1 MELIRLEDIRKTYY
15 LGEVAVPVLHG
26 VSLTIQA
33 GEMVALMG
41 ASGSG
46 KTTLMNILGCLDHP
60 TGGTYWL
67 DGQEMARLRP
77 NQRALVRSE
86 KIGFVFQNFNLLPR
100 TSALQNVL
108 MPLGYS
114 AGGASSPEAR
124 RWAMELLDRVG
135 LGDRIHHHP
144 SQMSGG
150 QQQRVA
156 IARALVNRPLLLLAD
171 EPTGNLDS
179 QTSVE
184 ILRLFQQLHAEG
196 LTILLVTHD
205 PQVAAY
211 AQRIVRI
218 ADGRIVDDSLVTQEL
233 QDQQTPSGEEKGGR
247 FWGWGRPLA
256 HDRTRTERGDG
267 QQEDVNGALPE
278 RSPSALAVAVAEPTA
293 PQQQPETPRPALPT
307 EHPSPDGKTVPG
319 RTALPSS
326 SPRQSYKGGTSLLGA
341 MVPVTWRTAMTA
353 LWRHKMRSALSALG
367 VIIAVA
373 AVIAMTE
380 IGQGAKATL
389 QKGIASMGA
398 NMIMVFS
405 GATSRAGVNLGAGT
419 ALTLT
424 PQDAEQILR
433 QCPAV
438 LDVAPI
444 VRARAQIV
452 YGNRNWLPEQI
463 FGTTPSFLVVRD
475 WQNLEEGQMFTD
487 HDIRNGNKVC
497 VIGKTIQRNLFPDQS
512 PIGQEIRINNVTFRI
527 VGLLRPKG
535 ANMMGM
541 DQDNIVLAP
550 WTTIKYRVSGSPLTS
565 TNQSAA
571 ASSSSSGSSVNTLNN
586 LYPAATSRY
595 PERSAQQQANYPQ
608 PVRFTNVDQILV
620 KAVSAN
626 RIQEAIRQIT
636 ELLRERHHIRP
647 GEEDD
652 FSIRDMTEIM
662 KVLSTTTQSMST
674 LLLVVALISLLVG
687 GVGIM
692 NIMLVSVTERT
703 REIGLRMAVG
713 ARSHH
718 ILRQFLAE
726 AVALCLAGGAIGIV
740 LGRVA
745 SLLVRWNLHWP
756 TQASLT
762 TILAAVAVS
771 VSVGVLFG
779 FYPAWKASRLDPIEA
794 LRYE

>member
-1 MELIRLEDIRKTYY
+1 
-15 LGEVAVPVLHG
+15 
-26 VSLTIQA
+26 
-33 GEMVALMG
+33 
-41 ASGSG
+41 
-46 KTTLMNILGCLDHP
+46 
-60 TGGTYWL
+60 
-67 DGQEMARLRP
+67 
-77 NQRALVRSE
+77 
-86 KIGFVFQNFNLLPR
+86 
-100 TSALQNVL
+100 
-108 MPLGYS
+108 
-114 AGGASSPEAR
+114 
-124 RWAMELLDRVG
+124 MELLDRMG
-135 LGDRIHHHP
+135 LADRMFYEP
-144 SQMSGG
+144 SHLSGG

-156 IARALVNRPLLLLAD
+156 IARALVNRPVLLLAD

-179 QTSVE
+179 QSSVE

-196 LTILLVTHD
+196 LTIVLVTHD
-205 PQVAAY
+205 PQVAGY
-211 AQRIVRI
+211 AERIVRI
-218 ADGRIVDDSLVTQEL
+218 AEGRIVDDQKVLSHLTDPPSSGGAKTVGSISIRYRSQE
-233 QDQQTPSGEEKGGR
+233 
-247 FWGWGRPLA
+247 
-256 HDRTRTERGDG
+256 GDG
-267 QQEDVNGALPE
+267 ARPKPGGNPQQQAIVTLSE
-278 RSPSALAVAVAEPTA
+278 RSVPTLGVAVAEAPNTHVKIPRKAGALQLEMTA
-293 PQQQPETPRPALPT
+293 SDEQTASEQPPEQTEQNLLEPSTVGRNYPR
-307 EHPSPDGKTVPG
+307 DI
-319 RTALPSS
+319 
-326 SPRQSYKGGTSLLGA
+326 SLLGLIL
-341 MVPVTWRTAMTA
+341 PVTWRTAMTA
-353 LWRHKMRSALSALG
+353 LWRHKMRSVLSALG

-405 GATSRAGVNLGAGT
+405 GATTRAGVNLGTGT

-424 PQDAEQILR
+424 PQDAEQIAR

-438 LDVAPI
+438 LDVAPL

-452 YGNRNWLPEQI
+452 YGNRNWVPEQI

-475 WQNLEEGQMFTD
+475 WQHLEQGEMFTD
-487 HDIRNGNKVC
+487 ADVRNANKVC
-497 VIGKTIQRNLFPDQS
+497 VIGKTVQRNLFPNES
-512 PIGQEIRINNVTFRI
+512 PVGKEIRINNVTFRI

-541 DQDNIVLAP
+541 DQDNVVLAP
-550 WTTIKYRVSGSPLTS
+550 WTTIKYRVAGTPLTS
-565 TNQSAA
+565 ANQSA
-571 ASSSSSGSSVNTLNN
+571 ASSSSSTGSLNTLNN
-586 LYPAATSRY
+586 LYPSATSRY

-620 KAVSAN
+620 KAVSAS
-626 RIQEAIRQIT
+626 RIQDAIQQIT

-647 GEEDD
+647 GEEED
-652 FSIRDMTEIM
+652 FTVRDMTEM
-662 KVLSTTTQSMST
+662 VKVLSSTTQSIST
-674 LLLVVALISLLVG
+674 LLLIVALISLVVG

-726 AVALCLAGGAIGIV
+726 AVALCLAGGAIGILV
-740 LGRVA
+740 GRAA
-745 SLLVRWNLHWP
+745 SILVRWNLHWP
-756 TQASLT
+756 TQASLE
-762 TILAAVAVS
+762 TILAAVGVS